1 VFGSIGC
8 FKTSAPLDKPLP
20 STGCFLSDAK
30 GYTAV
35 TTASDDSKQTSY
47 EVVKALLEKSAARR
61 K

>member
-20 STGCFLSDAK
+20 STECFLSDAK

-35 TTASDDSKQTSY
+35 TIASDDSKQTSY